1 MSPVG
6 GAMMCSKAWV
16 WPEAGMPGQVAR
28 EQCLGGWHRWGGGE
42 RKCSNMLPGD
52 LLDGYQVM
60 NDLICV
66 PEFCPE
72 FRFFEIA

>member
-1 MSPVG
+1 M
-6 GAMMCSKAWV
+6 
-16 WPEAGMPGQVAR
+16 AR
-28 EQCLGGWHRWGGGE
+28 GRDARASGTGTVPWGLAQMGGGGE